1 MLNEVCSQCHTSDV
15 IVAHHGDD
23 QIETFFMR
31 LFRGSGIAGL
41 ACMKRI
47 QAMEDGTRRI
57 RPLLLQ
63 SKASL
68 IATCEERN
76 VPFVID
82 SSNYDLKYDR
92 NRIRYGVQQLKERGL
107 LQGPAILE
115 AISYFQQV
123 RAIDLLSVD
132 T

>member
-1 MLNEVCSQCHTSDV
+1 
-15 IVAHHGDD
+15 
-23 QIETFFMR
+23 
-31 LFRGSGIAGL
+31 
-41 ACMKRI
+41 MKRI

>member
-1 MLNEVCSQCHTSDV
+1 M
-15 IVAHHGDD
+15 
-23 QIETFFMR
+23 
-31 LFRGSGIAGL
+31 
-41 ACMKRI
+41 
-47 QAMEDGTRRI
+47 
-57 RPLLLQ
+57 
-63 SKASL
+63 
-68 IATCEERN
+68 
-76 VPFVID
+76 ID

-132 T
+132 TWWNGERNESSLGGVLPVQ